1 MRALL
6 AILVQISLYI
16 GCILISYL
24 GGSINNAIIICK
36 ILGYDIRNLGSG
48 NPGAMNMVRS
58 VGLWWGALTL
68 LMDALKGAL
77 PAILGWYVLGTRFS
91 FEGSRIGAC
100 LCGLGVII
108 GHIFPV
114 YYRFKGGK
122 GVASTLG
129 ICIVLNPLLGI
140 ISFALLLIV
149 IIITKIGFI
158 GSFVGV
164 GIPLIVESVR
174 EFASGDYI
182 GGFALLAILVAIIC
196 MHRKNIERLV
206 LGTENKINL
215 FSRKKDKPK
224 KDDKK
229 DDEIVLAA

>member
-1 MRALL
+1 MIYVILQILL
-6 AILVQISLYI
+6 YLGSITV
-16 GCILISYL
+16 SYL
-24 GGSINNAIIICK
+24 CGSVNNAIIICRL
-36 ILGYDIRNLGSG
+36 LGYDIRNLGSG

-58 VGLWWGALTL
+58 VGFWWGALTL

-77 PAILGWYVLGTRFS
+77 PALLGWFLLGTRFS

-114 YYRFKGGK
+114 YYKFKGGK

-129 ICIVLNPLLGI
+129 VCIVLNPWLGLL
-140 ISFALLLIV
+140 SFALLLIV

-164 GIPLIVESVR
+164 GIPLIVESVK
-174 EFASGDYI
+174 EFSSGDPV
-182 GGFALLAILVAIIC
+182 GGAALLVILAAIIF
-196 MHRKNIERLV
+196 MHRKNIELLV

-215 FSRKKDKPK
+215 FARKNKKAG

-229 DDEIVLAA
+229 DECKAA

>member
-1 MRALL
+1 MFIFL
-6 AILVQISLYI
+6 QIVAYVA
-16 GCILISYL
+16 CIFVSYL
-24 GGSINNAIIICK
+24 GGSVNNAIIICR

-68 LMDALKGAL
+68 FMDAIKGAL
-77 PAILGWYVLGTRFS
+77 PALLGWYLLGTPFS
-91 FEGSRIGAC
+91 FDGSRIGAC
-100 LCGLGVII
+100 VCGLGVII
-108 GHIFPV
+108 GHIFPI
-114 YYRFKGGK
+114 YYKFKGGK

-129 ICIVLNPLLGI
+129 ICIVLNPWLGLA
-140 ISFALLLIV
+140 SFVMLLIV
-149 IIITKIGFI
+149 IIVTKIGFI

-174 EFASGDYI
+174 EFYMGDYV
-182 GGFALLAILVAIIC
+182 GGVALLSILAAIIF

-215 FSRKKDKPK
+215 FAKKNKKDKPSGK
-224 KDDKK
+224 KDDKA
-229 DDEIVLAA
+229 DLRF